1 VRFTKWAENT
11 WITDSYGRKKNISIL
26 NRSFEE
32 IQMYIRKLQNATMQ
46 TLATFIHV
54 DSNTTR
60 NEFLINENSKDSQ
73 EVETYE

>member
-1 VRFTKWAENT
+1 MGWKHMDNRFVLK
-11 WITDSYGRKKNISIL
+11 KKNISIL

-46 TLATFIHV
+46 RLATFIHV